1 MRSKHFTS
9 VEKGAEFVNVLSI
22 WIGCLLL
29 CALCLCRGMVKF
41 LRSSVL
47 ISIQLVKLF
56 LLAEFLT
63 KSGGALDLS
72 GTKSDGAFDLH

>member
-1 MRSKHFTS
+1 MDW
-9 VEKGAEFVNVLSI
+9 LS
-22 WIGCLLL
+22 L
-29 CALCLCRGMVKF
+29 CALCLCREMVKF

-47 ISIQLVKLF
+47 ISVQRVKLF

>member
-1 MRSKHFTS
+1 
-9 VEKGAEFVNVLSI
+9 
-22 WIGCLLL
+22 
-29 CALCLCRGMVKF
+29 MVKF